1 MPSHQSPPASAACVS
16 GYEDQGR
23 RLGKHWSVISPTQTP
38 WIPAFAGKTGWLH
51 SVCRPRGRGWGQTP
65 TPYYS
70 HPHPTFGPFVEQSQH
85 RNDGNCGL
93 DGFVCT

>member
-38 WIPAFAGKTGWLH
+38 WIPALAGMTETADLTGSCVLE
-51 SVCRPRGRGWGQTP
+51 CA
-65 TPYYS
+65 
-70 HPHPTFGPFVEQSQH
+70 F
-85 RNDGNCGL
+85 
-93 DGFVCT
+93 